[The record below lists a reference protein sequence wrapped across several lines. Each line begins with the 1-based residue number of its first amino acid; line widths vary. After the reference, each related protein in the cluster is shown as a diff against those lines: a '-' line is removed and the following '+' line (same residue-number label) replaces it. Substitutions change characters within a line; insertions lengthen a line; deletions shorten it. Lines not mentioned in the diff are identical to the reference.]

1 MMELTT
7 KGRYATRIM
16 LNLACRDKTKPAR
29 KQEIA
34 TAEGISADYI
44 AQLLMKLRAGGLVRS
59 HRGVSGGFTL
69 ACDPN
74 KVTVADILETVEG
87 PFSIAPCISRS
98 CDRASVCVTQAVWKK
113 ANLALKAALSG
124 TTLADMVRQMG
135 ELRTSSF
142 DI

>member
-1 MMELTT
+1 MMELST

-44 AQLLMKLRAGGLVRS
+44 AQLLMKLRAVGFVRS

-74 KVTVADILETVEG
+74 KITVADILEGVEG
-87 PFSIAPCISRS
+87 PIAIAPCINRS
-98 CDRASVCVTQAVWKK
+98 CARESVCVTQAVWKK
-113 ANLALKAALSG
+113 ANLALKAVLAS
-124 TTLADMVRQMG
+124 TTLADMARQSG
-135 ELRTSSF
+135 ELRTASF

>member
-1 MMELTT
+1 
-7 KGRYATRIM
+7 M
-16 LNLACRDKTKPAR
+16 LNLACRDKAKPSR

-34 TAEGISADYI
+34 TAEGISVDYV

-74 KVTVADILETVEG
+74 KVTVADILEAVEG
-87 PFSIAPCISRS
+87 PLSIAPCISRS
-98 CDRASVCVTQAVWKK
+98 CGRASICITQAVWKK
-113 ANLALKAALSG
+113 ANLALKAVLAA
-124 TTLADMVRQMG
+124 TTLADMVRQTR
-135 ELRTSSF
+135 ELRTTSF